1 MMKNPLLTGAVLLL
15 AVGAGHALAED
26 LDRFREES
34 RKVAMELAA
43 RLGAELRKEM
53 KANGPASAIK
63 VCRDVAPAIA
73 SEASRRTGWK
83 VSRVSLKTRNAALGM
98 PDAWEQKVLADFVE
112 RMEKGKP
119 ADMEFAEI
127 VEEPQGRFYRYMKA
141 IPTQGA
147 CLRCHGGED
156 AIPPEVKAALKA
168 EYPHDRAAGYAL
180 GQIRGGFSI
189 KRPL

>member
-1 MMKNPLLTGAVLLL
+1 MKNPLMAGAALLL
-15 AVGAGHALAED
+15 ALGAVAASAED
-26 LDRFREES
+26 LDRFQEDS
-34 RKVAMELAA
+34 RKVVTELAA
-43 RLGAELRKEM
+43 RLGAELQREM
-53 KANGPASAIK
+53 KANGPVSAIT
-63 VCRDVAPAIA
+63 VCREAAPALA

-83 VSRVSLKTRNAALGM
+83 VSRVSLKTRNPALGL
-98 PDAWEQKVLADFVE
+98 PDAWEQKVLADFVK
-112 RMEKGKP
+112 RSEKEKA

-156 AIPPEVKAALKA
+156 AIPPDVKAALKA
-168 EYPHDRAAGYAL
+168 EYPHDRAVGYAL

>member
-1 MMKNPLLTGAVLLL
+1 MKNPLLAGAALLL
-15 AVGAGHALAED
+15 ALGAVAASTED
-26 LDRFREES
+26 LDRFQDEG
-34 RKVAMELAA
+34 RKVVTELAA
-43 RLGAELRKEM
+43 RLGAELQKEM
-53 KANGPASAIK
+53 KAGGPVSAIT
-63 VCRDVAPAIA
+63 VCREAAPALA

-83 VSRVSLKTRNAALGM
+83 VSRVSLKTRNPALGL
-98 PDAWEQKVLADFVE
+98 PDAWEQKVLADFVK
-112 RMEKGKP
+112 RLEKEKA

-156 AIPPEVKAALKA
+156 AIPHDVKAALKA
-168 EYPHDRAAGYAL
+168 EYPHDRAVGYAP
-180 GQIRGGFSI
+180 GQIRGGFSV

>member
-1 MMKNPLLTGAVLLL
+1 MFIMRPAFFGLFIFATGAV
-15 AVGAGHALAED
+15 AASAGD
-26 LDRFREES
+26 LDRFQQEG
-34 RKVAMELAA
+34 RKVVMELAA

-53 KANGPASAIK
+53 NAGGPASAIK
-63 VCRDVAPAIA
+63 VCRDAAPEIA
-73 SEASRRTGWK
+73 SELSRRTGWK

-98 PDAWEQKVLADFVE
+98 PDAWEQKVLADFVDRMRKE
-112 RMEKGKP
+112 RP

-156 AIPPEVKAALKA
+156 SFPPDVKAALEA
-168 EYPHDRAAGYAL
+168 EYPHDRAVGYAL
-180 GQIRGGFSI
+180 GQIRGAFSI